1 MRRRE
6 FIAAIAVV
14 TAVWP
19 GNVRGQ
25 QPKPL
30 IGFLGSDTLAHS
42 ASYLRIFRES
52 LRRAGFIEGENVSTR
67 YAWAEGHNDR
77 LPGLVAD
84 LISQGVNVIVAPAS
98 TPAPLAAKKLTSTI
112 PIVFFT
118 AGDPVALGLVQSLN
132 RPGGNATGTTSLAGE
147 LAPKRLELL
156 HEMLPAAKAVAL
168 LANATNPALMTSTI
182 KAVKNAANVMDVELH
197 TVSVASE
204 GEFAGAFAELKE
216 LQVRA
221 AVIAIDSFFT
231 ARRELL
237 ARLALQ
243 NGIATIYQYRD
254 FAQAGGVMS
263 YGGSLDDAI
272 GVVGLYT
279 ARILKGEK
287 PSELPVQQATKAQL
301 VVNLKSAKYLGITVP
316 TDLLGRADEVIE

>member
-6 FIAAIAVV
+6 FIAAIAIT
-14 TAVWP
+14 TATWQT
-19 GNVRGQ
+19 NARGQ
-25 QPKPL
+25 HAKPV
-30 IGFLGSDTLAHS
+30 IGFLGSESS
-42 ASYLRIFRES
+42 AQSATYLRLFRES
-52 LRRAGFIEGENVSTR
+52 LRQAGFVEGANISIR
-67 YAWAEGHNDR
+67 YAWADGHNDR

-98 TPAPLAAKKLTSTI
+98 TPAPLAAKKLTTTI

-156 HEMLPAAKAVAL
+156 HEMLPAAKVVAL

-182 KAVKNAANVMDVELH
+182 EAVQNAASAMGIELR

-204 GEFAGAFAELKE
+204 ADCVSAFAKLKE
-216 LQVRA
+216 SQVKA
-221 AVIAIDSFFT
+221 VVIAVDSFFT
-231 ARRELL
+231 AHRELL
-237 ARLALQ
+237 ARIALR
-243 NGIATIYQYRD
+243 NGIAAIYQYRD
-254 FAQAGGVMS
+254 FAQAGGVLS

-272 GVVGLYT
+272 RIVGLYT
-279 ARILKGEK
+279 ARILQGEK
-287 PSELPVQQATKAQL
+287 PENLPVQQATKAQL
-301 VVNLKSAKYLGITVP
+301 IVNLKSAKYLGITVP
-316 TDLLGRADEVIE
+316 AELFARADEVIE